1 MSLRPQSLRQQW
13 RLNVSTHDTITGP
26 NGGGERPGR
35 LLPPGRLDRLS
46 EGASHVGGGDTTSTG
61 VGAGQARRGPAA
73 SGGRSR
79 FLLKYSWWI
88 VLITIVALAGA
99 KLILHSQTRVYK
111 SQATVVV
118 QPPGTQASAN
128 QAPDMATEKGVVASS
143 AVLTI
148 ASHILHVPT
157 GELFNGLSV
166 SSPGSTYL
174 LNVAYSSPNK
184 YTAQQRA
191 EAIAEAYV
199 AYRTPK
205 PGSDHKAKGATTPSV
220 VTSPTATLITP
231 ASLPVSPSSPKAALE
246 YAIALLLGLGL
257 GIGTAAI
264 RDRLDDR
271 LRGPGDLAARTDAPV
286 LAMVPAFWGTSR
298 DPSRRLVMV
307 SSPES
312 AIADAYRDLRTRIV
326 QVAAAPGTTTLVITS
341 PAREDKDTVAAN
353 LAVALAQAG
362 WSTALVCADLRW
374 GRIHELFGAENTEGL
389 VGLIDRRTDLA
400 NALIPTGISALRVLP
415 AGSPP
420 LDTGA
425 VLQGSAFRSVL
436 TGLSRWA
443 DFVIIDAPPVL
454 ASADAAPLADL
465 ADTILLVTDAHRTT
479 RVQVEAAIGELA
491 QFRGKFA
498 GCVFTS
504 AGMRRLLPRSRAP
517 LPIADSNP
525 TIASSGD
532 GHSQDFS
539 GDGGS
544 RSANTHPAQP
554 GHVADDGN
562 RRGHASSQGEDD
574 Q

>member
-1 MSLRPQSLRQQW
+1 M
-13 RLNVSTHDTITGP
+13 STHDTMTGP
-26 NGGGERPGR
+26 NGRGERPGR
-35 LLPPGRLDRLS
+35 LLPPGRLDHLS
-46 EGASHVGGGDTTSTG
+46 EGASYVGGGDTISTG
-61 VGAGQARRGPAA
+61 AGAGQARRGPAA
-73 SGGRSR
+73 PGGRSR

-88 VLITIVALAGA
+88 VLITIVALVGA

-174 LNVAYSSPNK
+174 LNIAYSSANK

-205 PGSDHKAKGATTPSV
+205 PAADHKAKGTTPSV

-298 DPSRRLVMV
+298 DPARRLVMV

-312 AIADAYRDLRTRIV
+312 AAADAYRDLRTRIV
-326 QVAAAPGTTTLVITS
+326 QAAAAPGTTTLVITS

-362 WSTALVCADLRW
+362 WTTALICADLRW

-425 VLQGSAFRSVL
+425 VLQGPAFRSVL

-465 ADTILLVTDAHRTT
+465 ADTILLVTDARHTT
-479 RVQVEAAIGELA
+479 RVQVQAAIGELA
-491 QFRGKFA
+491 RFQDKLA
-498 GCVFTS
+498 GSVVTS
-504 AGMRRLLPRSRAP
+504 AGMRRLLPRSRAQQ
-517 LPIADSNP
+517 PIADSNP
-525 TIASSGD
+525 TVASSGD
-532 GHSQDFS
+532 LHSQDFS
-539 GDGGS
+539 GDEGS

-562 RRGHASSQGEDD
+562 RRGHVRSQGEDD